1 MWTWPSSR
9 WSSGCGRVHPRFAGN
24 AAGSRPNEDLQV
36 KVLGEDQPTRAS
48 FADARTAMTF
58 QGSVLVTASVY
69 LKHAA
74 NTAELLA
81 HELEHILEQL
91 DRVDLQSQAGNG
103 AVWRSDRVSFETR
116 RAVEAGRR
124 AAREIMDAAGSG
136 EPRNDG
142 LGRHG
147 DCADDPQTAGSRC
160 RATVTSRCPC
170 ER

>member
-1 MWTWPSSR
+1 MSTTTFQPVVERMWQGSPTFR
-9 WSSGCGRVHPRFAGN
+9 RQCRRL
-24 AAGSRPNEDLQV
+24 AAEQDLQV

-58 QGSVLVTASVY
+58 RGSVLVTATVY

-74 NTAELLA
+74 NAAELLA

-91 DRVDLQSQAGNG
+91 DQVDLQAQAGNG

-124 AAREIMDAAGSG
+124 AAREIMDAAGSS
-136 EPRNDG
+136 EPRTPASGGTVAALMTLKQQDRDAAP
-142 LGRHG
+142 LS
-147 DCADDPQTAGSRC
+147 P
-160 RATVTSRCPC
+160 RAVPR